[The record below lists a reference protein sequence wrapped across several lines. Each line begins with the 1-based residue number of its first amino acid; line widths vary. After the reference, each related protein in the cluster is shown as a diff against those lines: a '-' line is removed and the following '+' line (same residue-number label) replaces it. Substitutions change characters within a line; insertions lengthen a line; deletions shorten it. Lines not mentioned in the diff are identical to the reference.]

1 MSATTACIDPT
12 ARSASP
18 YGRRASARRAPSVA
32 SAHTQQ
38 CQVTRPIAAACWVL
52 VAAAAG
58 SPSLSITVPRGA
70 TTSSSC
76 GRPRDCTVAMGQ
88 KISYSVCHCLCVC
101 AFSLPT
107 TVAFARH
114 LKAPSTTYKSYAYS
128 SNNRSTLLIERLMAP
143 SPPSCGSAMSTARK
157 SSASAF
163 QAAPRS
169 PSEMMVPTPAA
180 RIS

>member
-76 GRPRDCTVAMGQ
+76 CRPRDCTVAMGQ
-88 KISYSVCHCLCVC
+88 KISYSVC
-101 AFSLPT
+101 PD
-107 TVAFARH
+107 AFARH

-128 SNNRSTLLIERLMAP
+128 SNNRSTLLVERLMAP

>member
-76 GRPRDCTVAMGQ
+76 CRPRDCTVAMGQ
-88 KISYSVCHCLCVC
+88 KISYSVCRYSALNYALNYV
-101 AFSLPT
+101 
-107 TVAFARH
+107 
-114 LKAPSTTYKSYAYS
+114 SYAYS